1 MIFYG
6 IRIAAWTMISI
17 RCIINPNHK
26 SVVALTEIGQ
36 KKWMFILG
44 GIEHFL
50 IFGSLLASTLILY

>member
-1 MIFYG
+1 MILLLITLILSMIFYG

-36 KKWMFILG
+36 KKMDVY
-44 GIEHFL
+44 
-50 IFGSLLASTLILY
+50 TRRN